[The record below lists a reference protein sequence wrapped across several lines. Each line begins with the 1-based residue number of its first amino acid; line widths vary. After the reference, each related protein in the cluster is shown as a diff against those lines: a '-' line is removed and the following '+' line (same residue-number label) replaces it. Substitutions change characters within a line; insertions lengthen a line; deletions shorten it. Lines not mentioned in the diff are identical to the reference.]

1 MKSKRLILYILVFS
15 CLFTNIQ
22 ITNIVST
29 HSPNPVPQS
38 CTIFTATVG
47 DKVFFG
53 NSEDYD
59 MEGVY
64 IWLIPSEEIDPGTSE
79 GKQLMHGT
87 IFLVF

>member
-1 MKSKRLILYILVFS
+1 MKFNRIILFILIFS
-15 CLFTNIQ
+15 CLFTNISS
-22 ITNIVST
+22 TNGVYN

-64 IWLIPSEEIDPGTSE
+64 IWLIPSQEIDPGTPE
-79 GKQLMHGT
+79 GK
-87 IFLVF
+87 